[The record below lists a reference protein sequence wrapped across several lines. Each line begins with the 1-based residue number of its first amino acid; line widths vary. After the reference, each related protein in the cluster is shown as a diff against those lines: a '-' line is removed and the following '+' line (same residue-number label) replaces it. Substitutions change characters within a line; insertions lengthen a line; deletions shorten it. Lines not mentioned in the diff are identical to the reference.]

1 MYKIMMLS
9 ILTMLAFSCN
19 TGPDTSGNEPLNA
32 SVRSVGISAEVK
44 ENYRRAIQPMYRSLL
59 LNTGF
64 SGGILL
70 AKNGEIIFEDYQGL
84 YNRSNGQLID
94 SQSSFHLA
102 SISKTFTASVI
113 LRLYEQGKLD
123 LEDPVE
129 TYIPGFPYRGIRL
142 KLLLNHRSGLP
153 KYEHFMNDM
162 ESRLIRVKNKRG
174 KWVYKR
180 QYYRDPYRFKGLA
193 TNKDVVDYMIQHK
206 VKPFARPDS
215 RYQYCNTN
223 YVLLALVIEK
233 LTGRSYPD
241 YLRDSLFVP
250 LGMNNSYVFSLKDT
264 ASYVPS
270 YNHRN
275 APFRLETFDAVYGDK
290 NIYSTARDLLKWNE
304 ALKRGTYVSVTTL
317 QDLAYQPYSHETRGN
332 KNYGLGWHLYF
343 PSDAP
348 PVIYHNGW
356 WHGNN
361 TVFKRLIFDDA
372 VVIILGNKFN
382 RNIWAAGKM
391 SSVFTGLADTT
402 LLEN

>member
-1 MYKIMMLS
+1 MMLS
-9 ILTMLAFSCN
+9 ILALLALSCN
-19 TGPDTSGNEPLNA
+19 SGPDTTGNEPLNA

-64 SGGILL
+64 SGGILM

-123 LEDPVE
+123 LEDPLE
-129 TYIPGFPYRGIRL
+129 TYISGFPYSGIRL

-162 ESRLIRVKNKRG
+162 ESRLIRVKNRRG

-180 QYYRDPYRFKGLA
+180 QYYRDPHRFKGLA
-193 TNKDVVDYMIQHK
+193 TNKDVVDYMIRHK
-206 VKPFARPDS
+206 VKPVARPDT

-275 APFRLETFDAVYGDK
+275 APYRLETFDAVYGDK
-290 NIYSTARDLLKWNE
+290 NIYSTARDLFKWNE
-304 ALKRGTYVSVTTL
+304 VLKRGTYVSVTTL

-343 PSDAP
+343 PNDAP